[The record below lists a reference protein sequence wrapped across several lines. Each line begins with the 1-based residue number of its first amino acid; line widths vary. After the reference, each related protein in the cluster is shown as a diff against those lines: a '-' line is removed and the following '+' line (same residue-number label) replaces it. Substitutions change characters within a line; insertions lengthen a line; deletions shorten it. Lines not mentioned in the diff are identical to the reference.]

1 MDGGDRL
8 EGHLS
13 RGVIISAGCS
23 NQQKQRYPNPR
34 RTQIGVPKRAKEDAN
49 KYICSRLLSTVNI
62 ALIIKKSEVD
72 NPRKWRAERMDPA
85 AALARPVL

>member
-34 RTQIGVPKRAKEDAN
+34 RTQIGVAKRSQEDA
-49 KYICSRLLSTVNI
+49 KSICSRLLSTVNI
-62 ALIIKKSEVD
+62 ALIMRKSKVG